1 MNPPAVSN
9 PSASS
14 DAEMSSREGQ
24 SHPANSGDLTSSSI
38 RSSALSTSSEVRLSR
53 SQQTWTGAGSA
64 AGFVLRY
71 LPPMRRLL
79 TDVLGSESDA
89 DRALAILISHLVKS
103 GYSGHAKG
111 RLRDFMILGLRSAA
125 KARASEIESK
135 AKMSSEGT
143 ALESP
148 PELDLDSAK
157 TESRPW
163 LSYWRDG
170 LLQRAWRA
178 LEREQHCERTRANR
192 TGDAA
197 SGSLSGNAEANDLP
211 HDLVH
216 DVLRVVTDHS
226 GESSEVIA
234 GRIAELAE
242 RSVSAAEVKRQLPI
256 ARSLFAQLLADEVS
270 LTLEAADAEA
280 IQAEIRKLGLQ
291 KAFAGLQVKA

>member
-9 PSASS
+9 PSSS
-14 DAEMSSREGQ
+14 PDAELSSREGQ
-24 SHPANSGDLTSSSI
+24 SNPANSGDMASSSI
-38 RSSALSTSSEVRLSR
+38 GSSALSASSEVRLSR
-53 SQQTWTGAGSA
+53 SRQTWTGAGSA

-111 RLRDFMILGLRSAA
+111 RLRDFLILGLRSAA

-135 AKMSSEGT
+135 AKKSSEGAT
-143 ALESP
+143 PESP
-148 PELDLDSAK
+148 RELDLESAK
-157 TESRPW
+157 TESRQW

-170 LLQRAWRA
+170 LLQRTWRA
-178 LEREQHCERTRANR
+178 LEREQHRERTRVYR
-192 TGDAA
+192 TEDAA
-197 SGSLSGNAEANDLP
+197 LDAPSANAEANVPP

-216 DVLRVVTDHS
+216 DVLRMVTDHS

-234 GRIAELAE
+234 GRTAELAE
-242 RSVSAAEVKRQLPI
+242 RSVSAAEVKRQLPV